1 MQHHNSHGTLSF
13 GEDSLQPFAV
23 FSCVRGGRHP
33 FGCDFLETKTKSSGA
48 QRPARKVKQMK
59 KQVLWFGMVLLALC
73 AATSTS
79 LAQQGTVRLSVPGDG
94 PFPAYAR
101 IDHTQIYHDDTWAAI
116 VFYCNPEDVPIVP
129 EPFNLLDFFD
139 FRIMTGEVQVP
150 MTVSGF
156 LLLDSE
162 AMAPTQS
169 NLHGNGA
176 VSVWFVSW
184 PELQGAINDDGKLT
198 VPELKMLP
206 SLMKGTAAVYIE
218 ELHPS
223 LHITIN
229 AQGRFDGGG
238 RFQFHA
244 TGTRAG
250 LQVIRIRIW

>member
-1 MQHHNSHGTLSF
+1 MK
-13 GEDSLQPFAV
+13 
-23 FSCVRGGRHP
+23 R
-33 FGCDFLETKTKSSGA
+33 KT
-48 QRPARKVKQMK
+48 
-59 KQVLWFGMVLLALC
+59 VLGVLLALC

-79 LAQQGTVRLSVPGDG
+79 LAQQGTVRLSVPGDM

-116 VFYCNPEDVPIVP
+116 VCYCNPEDVPNAPVDP
-129 EPFNLLDFFD
+129 TSAPDDPPKPFNLLDFFD

-184 PELQGAINDDGKLT
+184 PELKGAIADGKLT

>member
-1 MQHHNSHGTLSF
+1 MKRQTLL
-13 GEDSLQPFAV
+13 G
-23 FSCVRGGRHP
+23 
-33 FGCDFLETKTKSSGA
+33 
-48 QRPARKVKQMK
+48 
-59 KQVLWFGMVLLALC
+59 VLLALC

-101 IDHTQIYHDDTWAAI
+101 IDHTVIYHDDTWAAI
-116 VFYCNPEDVPIVP
+116 VFYCNPEDVPIAP

-156 LLLDSE
+156 LLWDSE

-184 PELQGAINDDGKLT
+184 PELKTAIADETLT
-198 VPELKMLP
+198 VPELKTLL
-206 SLMKGTAAVYIE
+206 SLKKGTAAVYIE

-229 AQGRFDGGG
+229 AQGRLDGGG